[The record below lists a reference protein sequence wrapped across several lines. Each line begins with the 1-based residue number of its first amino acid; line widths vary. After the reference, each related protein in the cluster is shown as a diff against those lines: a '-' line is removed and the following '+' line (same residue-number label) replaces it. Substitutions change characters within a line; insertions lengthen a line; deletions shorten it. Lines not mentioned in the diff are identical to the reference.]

1 MRAHSSADWDGVARR
16 FETRVCHVLAEDRSG
31 VVAAAI
37 ARERRRLGRRRATTA
52 IDFGCG
58 IGRALPL
65 LARGFDRVIAVDG
78 SRACLERAR
87 AKTRRTEG
95 IEFSLADLARERLT
109 LPKADVA
116 LCINVALTPSA
127 RDRTRILENV
137 ARNLRRGGRLLLVVP
152 ALESDLLVRRR
163 VAERNGRRVREKRG
177 ERVAD
182 GIVDAGGVLTKHW
195 THEELLLLAPKVSC
209 DTVAIERVE
218 YDWSTELVRPP
229 RTFREPYPWDWLGV
243 LEKRS
248 SSSGA

>member
-1 MRAHSSADWDGVARR
+1 VRAHSSADWDGVARR
-16 FETRVCHVLAEDRSG
+16 FETRVCHVLAEDRNG

-65 LARGFDRVIAVDG
+65 LARSFDRVIAVDG

-87 AKTRRTEG
+87 AKTRNSNG
-95 IEFSLADLARERLT
+95 IEFSLADLARESLE

-127 RDRTRILENV
+127 RDRMRILENV
-137 ARNLRRGGRLLLVVP
+137 ARNLKRGGRLLLVVP
-152 ALESDLLVRRR
+152 ALESDLLVRHRL
-163 VAERNGRRVREKRG
+163 AELNGRRVREENG
-177 ERVAD
+177 ERIAD

-195 THEELLLLAPKVSC
+195 THEELLL
-209 DTVAIERVE
+209 VAEDLGCRAISIERVE
-218 YDWSTELVRPP
+218 YEWSTELVRPP
-229 RTFREPYPWDWLGV
+229 RGFREPYPWDWLGV
-243 LEKRS
+243 LEKR
-248 SSSGA
+248 A